1 MLQNIS
7 LIILTIAFYEFL
19 NIYNENLFNK
29 IRNNVKSL
37 GIKFIYNLIYIY
49 SFAQIK
55 CNQIYNYALP
65 FFNESKNDCVNN
77 ETRIEIF
84 NTKMHLF
91 SIFDKEYLES
101 FEKLT
106 NLSQEFSNAINI
118 QKFKKNL
125 IIVSE
130 LSNVTNSTNK
140 CINKKILY
148 SLDLEN
154 CDRAFAASEITF
166 IALYLNYND
175 VRYNINLKTD
185 TFNYYLV
192 GNVINI
198 DFLRYYVKYILNN
211 STFIIKDTDTAS
223 YKLELMDHNVNMIE
237 LNAEQSIII
246 EKNGYNITNTK
257 NSDELTTIHTDKI
270 EENDTEKETEG
281 QETEEQ
287 KTEDIVDVILE
298 FELE

>member
-7 LIILTIAFYEFL
+7 LIILTIAFYECL
-19 NIYNENLFNK
+19 KVYNENLFNE
-29 IRNNVKSL
+29 IRNNIKSL

-55 CNQIYNYALP
+55 CNQLYNYALP
-65 FFNESKNDCVNN
+65 FFNDPKKDCVKS
-77 ETRIEIF
+77 ETRVELF
-84 NTKMHLF
+84 NTETHLC
-91 SIFDKEYLES
+91 SIFDKKYFEP

-106 NLSQEFSNAINI
+106 DLSQELSNTINI
-118 QKFKKNL
+118 QKFNKNL
-125 IIVSE
+125 IIISE
-130 LSNVTNSTNK
+130 LSNATNK
-140 CINKKILY
+140 CINKKIIC

-154 CDRAFAASEITF
+154 CDRKFVASEITF

-185 TFNYYLV
+185 NFNYYLV
-192 GNVINI
+192 GNVINL
-198 DFLRYYVKYILNN
+198 DFLRYYVKYVLNDT
-211 STFIIKDTDTAS
+211 TFIIKDTDTAS

-257 NSDELTTIHTDKI
+257 NSDELTIIIHTDKT
-270 EENDTEKETEG
+270 EEKEETEKDTEEETKCIIEI
-281 QETEEQ
+281 
-287 KTEDIVDVILE
+287 KLE
-298 FELE
+298 

>member
-19 NIYNENLFNK
+19 KTYNENLFNE

-55 CNQIYNYALP
+55 YNQLYNYALP
-65 FFNESKNDCVNN
+65 FFNYPKKDCINI
-77 ETRIEIF
+77 ETRVELF
-84 NTKMHLF
+84 NTEMHLC
-91 SIFDKEYLES
+91 SIFDKKYFEP

-106 NLSQEFSNAINI
+106 DLSQELSNTINI
-118 QKFKKNL
+118 QKFNKNL
-125 IIVSE
+125 IIISE
-130 LSNVTNSTNK
+130 LSNATNTTNK
-140 CINKKILY
+140 CINKKIIC

-154 CDRAFAASEITF
+154 CDRKFVASEITF

-185 TFNYYLV
+185 NFNYYLV
-192 GNVINI
+192 GNVINL
-198 DFLRYYVKYILNN
+198 DFLRYYVKYVLNDPA
-211 STFIIKDTDTAS
+211 FIIKDTDTAS

-246 EKNGYNITNTK
+246 EKNGYNITNIN
-257 NSDELTTIHTDKI
+257 NSDELIITDKM
-270 EENDTEKETEG
+270 EENEKEKDT
-281 QETEEQ
+281 
-287 KTEDIVDVILE
+287 KDIVDVKLE
-298 FELE
+298 